1 MSLDYS
7 RPAFPLFQTSSEKTE
22 KVLDEV
28 SVFTR
33 LSKIGLEIFPITIED
48 ELKELAVARI
58 LISKTFGGS
67 AVDVF
72 PDISEK
78 RLEEHGFGNFMCIT
92 LVSTQKTAKVVTL
105 EYSRSPHFL
114 PDSVLLPRPFI
125 HMRPHCRVPRVYG

>member
-22 KVLDEV
+22 KVLDDV

-78 RLEEHGFGNFMCIT
+78 RLEEHGFGNLPWNIHDRPIFSLIRCYSQDSS
-92 LVSTQKTAKVVTL
+92 STCALIAGCPGSMDKLQ
-105 EYSRSPHFL
+105 R
-114 PDSVLLPRPFI
+114 
-125 HMRPHCRVPRVYG
+125 